1 MDAIIQILG
10 PRWTVSLVMI
20 GALLGVILT
29 VVAYS
34 IYFERKISAW
44 IQDRVGPNRV
54 GPRGLLQPLADGVK
68 FLLKEDII
76 PSGADK
82 PIFLLAPCIV
92 FVPAMIAFAVIPWA
106 GKVEV
111 GGATVLA
118 QVASVDVGLL
128 YILAVAGI
136 GVYGA
141 VLGGWASNNKYS
153 FIGGL
158 RSTAMMLS
166 YEIPL
171 GLSLLVVLLVAGEL
185 RLERIVDYQIENG
198 WLILSQPIAFMVM
211 LVCVFA
217 ENNRLPFDL
226 AESEQELIGGFHTE
240 YSAMKFALFF
250 LGEYAHMITGSAL
263 MTALFL
269 GGWHL
274 PFGLSLPGD
283 HSIGAALWRF
293 VIYWIKVSGFLFIFM
308 WVRWTLPRFRFDQ
321 LMSLTWRT
329 LVPLT
334 MGLVLVTGAMLY
346 FGLGRWWQL
355 LIANA
360 AVLGF
365 IYKTVLLKPS
375 PRMTGRQSY
384 MPDPNASGQG

>member
-1 MDAIIQILG
+1 
-10 PRWTVSLVMI
+10 MI